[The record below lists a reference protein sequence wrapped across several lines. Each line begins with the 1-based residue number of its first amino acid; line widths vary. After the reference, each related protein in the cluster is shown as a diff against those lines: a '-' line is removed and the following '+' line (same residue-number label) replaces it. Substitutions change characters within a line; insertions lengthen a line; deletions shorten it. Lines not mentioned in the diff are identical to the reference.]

1 MPSAVSSA
9 GGIVMHER
17 LLAFIAQ
24 YLGKVGTGTTAQ
36 NKGQCVGLVEA
47 WLAVLG
53 KGPIWGNAIDIL
65 ANADKNVYT
74 MVRNAP
80 DNYPPAGAIVTWGA
94 SFGGGWGHTAVVI
107 AATSKWLVVFEQN
120 NPAFSPPMVATHQ
133 YTGLQGWLIA
143 KA

>member
-80 DNYPPAGAIVTWGA
+80 DNYPPAGGMVTDRKSTRLNFSHA
-94 SFGGGWGHTAVVI
+94 NISYAVFCL
-107 AATSKWLVVFEQN
+107 KKKKEQ
-120 NPAFSPPMVATHQ
+120 
-133 YTGLQGWLIA
+133 
-143 KA
+143 